1 MGCTPGSLS
10 CTCVNARCWLGTG
23 AGYLGP
29 GLLPGPAASW
39 IIAHNNLFWKLYV
52 RLGLTVRM
60 AGTCITSFCRN
71 ASSSSAGKAQK
82 NDFNTTVV
90 SPMQVFRSYPSTS
103 SSLQVRP
110 GYTSAPEETCST

>member
-10 CTCVNARCWLGTG
+10 CPCVNARCWLGTG

-60 AGTCITSFCRN
+60 AGTCTTSFWRN
-71 ASSSSAGKAQK
+71 AASSTAGKAQK
-82 NDFNTTVV
+82 NDITTTDVPPKTEIKT
-90 SPMQVFRSYPSTS
+90 SP
-103 SSLQVRP
+103 
-110 GYTSAPEETCST
+110 